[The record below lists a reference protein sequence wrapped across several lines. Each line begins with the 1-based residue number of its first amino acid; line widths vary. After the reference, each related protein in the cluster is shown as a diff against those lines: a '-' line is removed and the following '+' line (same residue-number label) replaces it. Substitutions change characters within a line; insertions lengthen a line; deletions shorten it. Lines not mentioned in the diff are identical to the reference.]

1 MPLYYLIDPSL
12 HGRRQAPAQR
22 EIAVCIAVAGRDPS
36 HSSVRVV
43 LIGRSLSKEPV
54 AALTQQQVQEWPNEV
69 NSEPDY
75 SNPQDLLDNREI
87 VLKYHH
93 SHPDVANDRNE
104 QTCEY
109 RDPGGATN

>member
-1 MPLYYLIDPSL
+1 MSATKRQLSKRALSASQSQDVIL
-12 HGRRQAPAQR
+12 H
-22 EIAVCIAVAGRDPS
+22 IAKVGVA
-36 HSSVRVV
+36 
-43 LIGRSLSKEPV
+43 LIGRSLTKEPI

-93 SHPDVANDRNE
+93 GHPDVANDRNE
-104 QTCEY
+104 QTGEY
-109 RDPGGATN
+109 RDPGGTTN

>member
-1 MPLYYLIDPSL
+1 MGTAKRQLSERSL
-12 HGRRQAPAQR
+12 SASRSQDVILH
-22 EIAVCIAVAGRDPS
+22 IAKVGAT
-36 HSSVRVV
+36 
-43 LIGRSLSKEPV
+43 LIGRSLTKEPI

-87 VLKYHH
+87 VLQYHH

-104 QTCEY
+104 QTGEY